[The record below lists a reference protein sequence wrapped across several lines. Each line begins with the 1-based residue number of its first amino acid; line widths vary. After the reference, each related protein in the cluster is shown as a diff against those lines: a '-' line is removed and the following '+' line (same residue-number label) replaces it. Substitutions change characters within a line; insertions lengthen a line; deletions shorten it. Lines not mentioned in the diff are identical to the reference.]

1 MSAHA
6 GECVD
11 VGHIFVFLEGEEF
24 LFETDHKWAGEY
36 HQPVDQAVDEH
47 HIFLAEALLIE
58 ASAKRQALRQ
68 ARLEVAPGPQRGELK
83 RIGFVSTGDEAPS
96 APSAID
102 GLPQTSDCSN
112 EAKTCGHRL
121 ARSQA
126 ICDGHPI
133 KGIL

>member
-1 MSAHA
+1 MG
-6 GECVD
+6 GED
-11 VGHIFVFLEGEEF
+11 
-24 LFETDHKWAGEY
+24 
-36 HQPVDQAVDEH
+36 HQPVDQAVDEDH
-47 HIFLAEALLIE
+47 HLLAEALLIE

-68 ARLEVAPGPQRGELK
+68 TRLEVAPGPQRGELK

-112 EAKTCGHRL
+112 EAKTCCHRL